1 MRVDSKGKYYTK
13 IVSTQPLDV
22 VLRLTT
28 GEMIWGT
35 VHIRPEHRLSDELNA
50 EAGFISVTGAS
61 VFLNDVELYQ
71 TAFAAVSRQA
81 IQWII
86 PVQAIGEADD
96 SADEEIELIS
106 PDSYRR

>member
-13 IVSTQPLDV
+13 IVSTHPLDV

-35 VHIRPEHRLSDELNA
+35 VHIRPEHRLSDELNS
-50 EAGFISVTGAS
+50 ETGFMSITGAS
-61 VFLNDVELYQ
+61 VYADDVELYQ
-71 TAFAAVSRQA
+71 SAFIAVSRQA

-86 PVQAIGEADD
+86 PIQAIGEADE
-96 SADEEIELIS
+96 SADDETE
-106 PDSYRR
+106 PDSLHSYSG

>member
-13 IVSTQPLDV
+13 IVSTHPLDV
-22 VLRLTT
+22 VLRLAS

-50 EAGFISVTGAS
+50 EGGFMPVTGAS

-71 TAFAAVSRQA
+71 SAFISVSRQA
-81 IQWII
+81 IQWMI

-96 SADEEIELIS
+96 SADDETEL
-106 PDSYRR
+106 DSLSSYIR